1 MAADGLATAA
11 FVLGLHDG
19 RRVLEQSDVAGV
31 LITPSGVIHRT

>member
-19 RRVLEQSDVAGV
+19 KRLPSQSGVAGV
-31 LITPSGVIHRT
+31 LITPSGAIHRT